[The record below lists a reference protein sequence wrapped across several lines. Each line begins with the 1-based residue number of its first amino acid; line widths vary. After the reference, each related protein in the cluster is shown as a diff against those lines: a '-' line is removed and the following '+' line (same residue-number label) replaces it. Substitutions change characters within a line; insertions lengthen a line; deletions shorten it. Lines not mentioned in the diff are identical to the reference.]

1 MVFLIILYFILHRLD
16 LLGTWLF
23 HIDPFRAEIE
33 DLLYW
38 NNGVAKVVFVSA
50 QSFNH
55 LNLLFVKLRRPVID
69 SSTLIDV

>member
-16 LLGTWLF
+16 LRGIWLF
-23 HIDPFRAEIE
+23 HIDPLRAEIE

-38 NNGVAKVVFVSA
+38 NNRVAKVVFVST

-55 LNLLFVKLRRPVID
+55 LDLLFVKLRRPVID

>member
-16 LLGTWLF
+16 LRGIWLF
-23 HIDPFRAEIE
+23 HIDSLRAEIE

-38 NNGVAKVVFVSA
+38 NNRVAKVVFVST

-55 LNLLFVKLRRPVID
+55 LDLLFVKLRRPVID

>member
-1 MVFLIILYFILHRLD
+1 MVLLIILYFILHRLD
-16 LLGTWLF
+16 LRGIWLF
-23 HIDPFRAEIE
+23 HIDPLRAEIE

-38 NNGVAKVVFVSA
+38 NNRVAKVVFVST

-55 LNLLFVKLRRPVID
+55 LDLLFVKLRRPVID